1 MKLVI
6 IFLNHPE
13 YLEEVLEGFIEIGVS
28 GATVVD
34 TVGMGQILS
43 HEVPIFAGLRRAF
56 PGTSPV
62 NKTIF
67 LVTEEHLVR
76 EIVDVVEDVCGSLD
90 VKGSGMAFVMNVDQV
105 IGMGTG
111 LK

>member
-1 MKLVI
+1 MKLVV
-6 IFLNHPE
+6 IFLNRPE
-13 YLEEVLEGFIEIGVS
+13 MLEEVLEGFLEIGAS

-43 HEVPIFAGLRRAF
+43 YEVPIFAGLRRAF

-76 EIVDVVEDVCGSLD
+76 EIIDVVEDVCGSLSAR
-90 VKGSGMAFVMNVDQV
+90 GTGMAFVLHVDQV
-105 IGMGTG
+105 IGMGDG
-111 LK
+111 MK